1 MKKIRLTESDLQR
14 IVKRVLNEQMG
25 VTNNPDE
32 LCNNILNNYIFPI
45 MDDYSM
51 DEASDEFTY
60 YDNVIDW
67 GIEKYIHSEE
77 PDRENDWNYRDYL
90 GNMIKDCWMPI

>member
-1 MKKIRLTESDLQR
+1 
-14 IVKRVLNEQMG
+14 
-25 VTNNPDE
+25 
-32 LCNNILNNYIFPI
+32 

-90 GNMIKDCWMPI
+90 GNMVKDCWVPI